1 MKFVIKDNQDK
12 LMLIE
17 YMKGLSSDYIVE
29 VKKQRNTRSNNQN
42 KYYWKCIIQPLA
54 NELGYLTDEMHET
67 LKVKFNSEFQML
79 QMNDKTTGI
88 QKVRS
93 TTQMS
98 TKGFEMYLER
108 IRVWAMIDLG
118 IRLQAPN
125 EEFDE

>member
-1 MKFVIKDNQDK
+1 MKFVIKDNSDK
-12 LMLIE
+12 KMLIE
-17 YMKGLSSDYIVE
+17 YMKGLNSDYIVE

-98 TKGFEMYLER
+98 TKGFAMYLER

-118 IRLQAPN
+118 LRLQAPN